1 MIPCWH
7 PASLRH
13 VGLMV
18 WRNDADASAPL
29 PGLDAV
35 PEINE
40 NGANQHGFDNIKPS
54 RKNQGGNSAPH
65 HR

>member
-1 MIPCWH
+1 MTRMRP
-7 PASLRH
+7 LRC
-13 VGLMV
+13 LI
-18 WRNDADASAPL
+18 
-29 PGLDAV
+29 LDAV